1 VCVQSFKTMNPT
13 DDYIY
18 GPNEVGELNGGCR
31 RCNVM
36 YGSATELKLHF
47 ATIHQRQTF
56 ECFVCNKLFLQK
68 FNFLAHID
76 RVHPDLGKNFSC
88 QFCDRVYTTKDALNE
103 HIKQSHKNPLLICPM
118 CQKVVATAESLKRH
132 VQHCCL
138 NPEFQKGVVI
148 PTTKSSPK
156 SSSSTSSSALEILDV
171 HPYQCMTCHK
181 SYKSQ
186 SGLAFHNKTNHQDTE
201 HRCHLCGKSFSRPSN
216 VQRHIETIHT
226 KTKTFPCKWCGK
238 DFRSTGGRDMHIHAE
253 HNGIRFSCNICFK
266 EFKRKGS
273 LDRHMIG
280 VHKKDESSVFK
291 CSICLKEFKQKSH
304 LKTHMKNVHH
314 QELVMN
320 DLKARSPSPLPTQVP
335 HHTFHVQHFPVFP
348 TNVV

>member
-1 VCVQSFKTMNPT
+1 MNPT

-18 GPNEVGELNGGCR
+18 GPNDAGELNGGCR

-88 QFCDRVYTTKDALNE
+88 QFCDRVYTTKEALNE
-103 HIKQSHKNPLLICPM
+103 HIKQSHKSPMLICPM
-118 CQKVVATAESLKRH
+118 CQKTVATADSLKRH

-138 NPEFQKGVVI
+138 NPEYQKPVASVSS
-148 PTTKSSPK
+148 KSNAKNSN
-156 SSSSTSSSALEILDV
+156 EITDV

-238 DFRSTGGRDMHIHAE
+238 EFRSTGGRDMHIHAE
-253 HNGIRFSCNICFK
+253 HTGTRYTCNICFK

-273 LDRHMIG
+273 LDRHVIG
-280 VHKKDESSVFK
+280 VHKKDQSSVFK

-314 QELVMN
+314 QELVN
-320 DLKARSPSPLPTQVP
+320 DKPRSPSPLPTQVP
-335 HHTFHVQHFPVFP
+335 HQFHVQHYPVFP
-348 TNVV
+348 

>member
-1 VCVQSFKTMNPT
+1 VCVNFQNMNPT
-13 DDYIY
+13 DDYVY
-18 GPNEVGELNGGCR
+18 GPNDMGELERGCQ
-31 RCNVM
+31 RCNIM

-88 QFCDRVYTTKDALNE
+88 QFCDRVYTTKEALEE
-103 HIKQSHKNPLLICPM
+103 HIKQSHKTPLLICPM
-118 CQKVVATAESLKRH
+118 CQKTLPSTDGLKKHVAVCQSKIY
-132 VQHCCL
+132 L
-138 NPEFQKGVVI
+138 NSGKVKPEGKNK
-148 PTTKSSPK
+148 PTPV
-156 SSSSTSSSALEILDV
+156 LED
-171 HPYQCMTCHK
+171 HPYQCFICHK

-186 SGLAFHNKTNHQDTE
+186 SGLVFHNKTNHQDSE
-201 HRCHLCGKSFSRPSN
+201 HKCNLCGKSFSRPSN

-226 KTKTFPCKWCGK
+226 KTKSFPCKWCGK

-253 HNGIRFSCNICFK
+253 HNGVKFNCTVCFK

-273 LDRHMIG
+273 LDRHMTG
-280 VHKKDESSVFK
+280 VHKTESSAVFK
-291 CSICLKEFKQKSH
+291 CAVCLKEFKQKSH

-314 QELVMN
+314 QELESHDIKERV
-320 DLKARSPSPLPTQVP
+320 LRELSPLPTQVP
-335 HHTFHVQHFPVFP
+335 QPRAYATPSPSTTFTFFSP
-348 TNVV
+348 NSLN

>member
-1 VCVQSFKTMNPT
+1 MNPT

-31 RCNVM
+31 RCNVI

-47 ATIHQRQTF
+47 ATVHQRQTF

-76 RVHPDLGKNFSC
+76 RVHPDLGKNHSC
-88 QFCDRVYTTKDALNE
+88 QFCDRVYTTKEALNE
-103 HIKQSHKNPLLICPM
+103 HIKQSHKSPMLICPM
-118 CQKVVATAESLKRH
+118 CQKTLPTADSLKKH
-132 VQHCCL
+132 VQNCCMIIHDKK
-138 NPEFQKGVVI
+138 N
-148 PTTKSSPK
+148 TTKSE
-156 SSSSTSSSALEILDV
+156 TGIDL
-171 HPYQCMTCHK
+171 HPYQCMICHK

-201 HRCHLCGKSFSRPSN
+201 HRCNLCGKSFSRPSN

-253 HNGIRFSCNICFK
+253 HNGIRFDCNICFK
-266 EFKRKGS
+266 QFKRKGS
-273 LDRHMIG
+273 LDRHIAG
-280 VHKKDESSVFK
+280 VHKNDTSVFK
-291 CSICLKEFKQKSH
+291 CNVCLKEFKQKSH

-314 QELVMN
+314 QELVT
-320 DLKARSPSPLPTQVP
+320 DKPRSPSPLPTQVP
-335 HHTFHVQHFPVFP
+335 HHTFQTQHFPIVFP
-348 TNVV
+348 